1 MVSETLDRTS
11 GTLFPAPRQRP
22 GDGKSNRKLE
32 DTGRSMHGSLVRSL
46 FLGSVLWE
54 QPLLISRLPI
64 LYGGVWGSIV
74 CVCVGVLIVQP

>member
-1 MVSETLDRTS
+1 
-11 GTLFPAPRQRP
+11 
-22 GDGKSNRKLE
+22 
-32 DTGRSMHGSLVRSL
+32 MHGSLVRSL

-74 CVCVGVLIVQP
+74 CVWGGCLLCSHRKIHPSRWSLLSPEDTEGFMRWEGALLAPLAQ